1 MKKKKLNKIAKLIFK
16 EIKNFEQQPKKLRI
30 KDELKRGIDWAN
42 YDQSISDKFTK
53 MILLLTNYSNNI
65 HLNIDHERIQISTGD
80 ITLIKKS
87 SKLNQTYSEETHLE
101 LSIIKNIG
109 FTINLGYKLRSNY
122 KDEQLFNKLKPI
134 LTEKLQ
140 QINKD
145 NFNDIWNELIKGSG
159 IIRDNN
165 LDEILQ

>member
-30 KDELKRGIDWAN
+30 KEELQRGIDWAT
-42 YDQSISDKFTK
+42 YDQSVSDKFTK
-53 MILLLTNYSNNI
+53 MILLLTNYPNI
-65 HLNIDHERIQISTGD
+65 NLNIDDERIHLSTGD

-87 SKLNQTYSEETHLE
+87 SSKINQTYSEETHLE

-122 KDEQLFNKLKPI
+122 KDEQLFTKLKPI

-145 NFNDIWNELIKGSG
+145 NFHDIWNELMKESG